1 VTGWSAAL
9 AIARKDLQTELRTKE
24 SINASASFALV
35 ILVLFSFAF
44 DLGREELL
52 EISGGL
58 LWLVY
63 SFAGALIVNRSFARE
78 LPNDCLD
85 VLIASPAPGWAI
97 FLGKAL
103 SCFLLLMAVEL
114 ISLPVFGIFYN
125 VQWTGAFFSLLLVIA
140 LATWGIT
147 VVGAAFSAV
156 TVNVRLRELMLPV
169 LLYPILI
176 PLLSAA
182 MELTTAL
189 VNGEG
194 LGGDNSAGVRL
205 LVGFDVI
212 FTSLAIYLVDFILV
226 V

>member
-1 VTGWSAAL
+1 VKSALNAAF
-9 AIARKDLQTELRTKE
+9 AIAGKDLRTELRTKE

-44 DLGREELL
+44 DLGREELYA
-52 EISGGL
+52 ISGGM

-85 VLIASPAPGWAI
+85 VLLASPAPGWAI
-97 FLGKAL
+97 FLGKAIAA
-103 SCFLLLMAVEL
+103 FLLLIIVEL
-114 ISLPVFGIFYN
+114 ISLPIFGLFYN
-125 VQWTGAFFSLLLVIA
+125 IRWTEHLGTLILTMI

-176 PLLSAA
+176 PLLIGA
-182 MELTTAL
+182 MGTTTAL
-189 VNGEG
+189 FT
-194 LGGDNSAGVRL
+194 GDTSLDISAPLKL
-205 LVGFDVI
+205 LIGFDI
-212 FTSLAIYLVDFILV
+212 IYTALALYLVDFVLIV
-226 V
+226 

>member
-1 VTGWSAAL
+1 VNGFSAAL
-9 AIARKDLQTELRTKE
+9 AIARKDLRTELRTKE

-52 EISGGL
+52 EIAGGL

-63 SFAGALIVNRSFARE
+63 SFAGTLIVNRSFARE

-103 SCFLLLMAVEL
+103 ACFVLLLAVEL

-125 VQWTGAFFSLLLVIA
+125 VHWADVFFSLLLVIA

-147 VVGAAFSAV
+147 VIGAAFSAV

-169 LLYPILI
+169 LQYPILI

-182 MELTTAL
+182 MELTTGL
-189 VNGEG
+189 FNGEG
-194 LGGDNSAGVRL
+194 LGGANNAGLRL
-205 LVGFDVI
+205 LAGFDVI
-212 FTSLAIYLVDFILV
+212 FTSLAVYLVDFILV

>member
-1 VTGWSAAL
+1 M
-9 AIARKDLQTELRTKE
+9 RTKE
-24 SINASASFALV
+24 SLNASASFALV

-44 DLGREELL
+44 DLDREEFYA
-52 EISGGL
+52 ISGGL

-103 SCFLLLMAVEL
+103 AAFFLLMIVEADL
-114 ISLPVFGIFYN
+114 AAGLRPVLQHSLDRHLSGRC
-125 VQWTGAFFSLLLVIA
+125 SLVML

-169 LLYPILI
+169 LLYPLLI
-176 PLLSAA
+176 PLLIARHGHDHRAA
-182 MELTTAL
+182 QRRACSRPISDLYL
-189 VNGEG
+189 
-194 LGGDNSAGVRL
+194 RL
-205 LVGFDVI
+205 LIVFDVI
-212 FTSLAIYLVDFILV
+212 YTSLALYLIEFILV